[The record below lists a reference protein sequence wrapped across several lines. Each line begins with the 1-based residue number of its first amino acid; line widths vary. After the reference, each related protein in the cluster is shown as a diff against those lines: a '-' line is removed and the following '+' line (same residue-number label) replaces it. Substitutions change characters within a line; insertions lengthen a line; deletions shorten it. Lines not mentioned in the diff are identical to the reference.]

1 MLETQY
7 LRDKKAMEVAQQ
19 QFRENCQQKEA
30 RKEWDLSNPDH
41 LKMDLPARVRVIL
54 TIVRVLRRT
63 TDRMCVCVGTDVGR

>member
-1 MLETQY
+1 MKHLTMLETQY

-54 TIVRVLRRT
+54 TIVRCRDARRT
-63 TDRMCVCVGTDVGR
+63 RM